1 MPFLILLNILLT
13 LIDISYEYSYKLN
26 LMSPSSK
33 APNIWLIIGP
43 LTHIM
48 TSKQSVF
55 FFLDFGEQECF
66 ILTFRFRTTK
76 VLPLSVFPFQ
86 DSMTQT

>member
-1 MPFLILLNILLT
+1 MPFLTLLNILLT
-13 LIDISYEYSYKLN
+13 LTDVSCECSYKLN

-33 APNIWLIIGP
+33 PPNIWLIIGP
-43 LTHIM
+43 PTHIM
-48 TSKQSVF
+48 TSKRSVF

-66 ILTFRFRTTK
+66 ILTFKFRTTK